1 MQHTRHVHKHKLIT
15 HIEVQHRFNALF
27 AVMYVIQIRNP
38 QNHVPFLRVSQNLCF
53 LSPQIPEINY
63 CISVSVSLC
72 VCVRVNRYLHALVF
86 AN

>member
-15 HIEVQHRFNALF
+15 HIEVQHRFNALC
-27 AVMYVIQIRNP
+27 AVMYVMHIRNP
-38 QNHVPFLRVSQNLCF
+38 QNHVPFLRVSPNLRF

-63 CISVSVSLC
+63 CISVSVC